1 MKQVNSDYLVRKYAQ
16 AFMQVFGASFS
27 REDVGAMQK
36 VAHFF
41 HQRSRALF
49 FLRLPII
56 SKDIKREALYYVCTQ
71 FHVPQ
76 AAHTLIDILLE
87 DKRSALL
94 PLIFSKVSEIY
105 YKIHGIEPFTIEAS
119 HALSDAQLQ
128 EIEQFLA
135 ACTGHVILSEY
146 TVNTDLIAGVRL
158 QSATSLWEH
167 SIRKQL
173 AHVQQLFMR

>member
-1 MKQVNSDYLVRKYAQ
+1 MKQVNSSYLVRKYAQ

-27 REDVGAMQK
+27 REDVQAMQK
-36 VAHFF
+36 VASFF
-41 HQRSRALF
+41 TQRSKTLF

-56 SKDIKREALYYVCTQ
+56 SKDIKREALYYVCAQ
-71 FHVPQ
+71 CHVPSVV
-76 AAHTLIDILLE
+76 HTLIDVLLAH
-87 DKRSALL
+87 KRSALL
-94 PLIFSKVSEIY
+94 PRILNQVSEIY
-105 YKIHGIEPFTIEAS
+105 YQIHDIEPFTVETS
-119 HALSDAQLQ
+119 HALSESQLQ

-135 ACTGHVILSEY
+135 ACTGHVILSKY